1 MKSNDIIDKIRKVR
15 HDFAEAHGNDLE
27 EMAKAVAE
35 MVDRS
40 RFKVVSASAVGL
52 SPR

>member
-1 MKSNDIIDKIRKVR
+1 MKSNDIIEKIRKVR
-15 HDFAEAHGNDLE
+15 HDFAEAHGIALE
-27 EMAKAVAE
+27 KMAKAVAE

-40 RFKVVSASAVGL
+40 RFKVASASAVGS